1 MIGVLKLILLTAV
14 SLTLN
19 LNVITA
25 TRQGK
30 RSLLWSNMFVVPS
43 QISGMLL
50 IWGFI
55 NKIILNNTWKW
66 NKILTVKNF
75 LIDSNLLFARKN
87 VDKSF
92 NFGNLMKKQ

>member
-30 RSLLWSNMFVVPS
+30 RSLLWSNTFVVPL
-43 QISGMLL
+43 QTSGMLL
-50 IWGFI
+50 I
-55 NKIILNNTWKW
+55 
-66 NKILTVKNF
+66 
-75 LIDSNLLFARKN
+75 
-87 VDKSF
+87 
-92 NFGNLMKKQ
+92 